1 MAGSRKQRRRL
12 ACLDQVRDD
21 GKTGFGASIPLAIPI
36 RPLYL
41 ALMNK
46 TSRPSET
53 RFARFS
59 AAVAS
64 HARLGGLLLL
74 ALSGDRRAR

>member
-1 MAGSRKQRRRL
+1 MTENRELR
-12 ACLDQVRDD
+12 
-21 GKTGFGASIPLAIPI
+21 FGQSPPLANPPH
-36 RPLYL
+36 PLYL
-41 ALMNK
+41 LVMSK
-46 TSRPSET
+46 TPRHET
-53 RFARFS
+53 SFARFS